1 MLRFAEKSF
10 TERLGIVFDRK
21 RRRRGG
27 GARGQV
33 GDQFPVG
40 GEEIVGGKGAGA
52 LPKDLLEGE
61 IARLG
66 GELGG
71 EENQLDAIGKLGLRG
86 VAVAGAILLGAD
98 GAGDAEFFFEFAGEG
113 LWQGL
118 AWFDFAAG
126 EFPRQWERAAARTL
140 AD

>member
-40 GEEIVGGKGAGA
+40 GEEIVGGEGVGA
-52 LPKDLLEGE
+52 LPEDLLEGE

-98 GAGDAEFFFEFAGEG
+98 GAGDAEFLLEFAGQR
-113 LWQGL
+113 LRQGL
-118 AWFDFAAG
+118 ARLDFAAW
-126 EFPRQWERAAARTL
+126 EFPGQWERAAARTL
-140 AD
+140 AN